1 MMPCTESGISRVM
14 QWLGNRQVQYI
25 NKNYWKT
32 GTLWEGRHKASLIDA
47 EQYLPTCYRSIEM
60 KSVRSNKVDH
70 SGCHATGS
78 PASIVKDHDVFLR
91 IASTLEERLY
101 RYRALFRT
109 GLDARD
115 VHNVLKAV
123 AFSVPLGNN
132 LFKERIEATLGKSVG
147 YIPRG
152 RPKQG

>member
-1 MMPCTESGISRVM
+1 MNPVRA
-14 QWLGNRQVQYI
+14 NR
-25 NKNYWKT
+25 
-32 GTLWEGRHKASLIDA
+32 
-47 EQYLPTCYRSIEM
+47 
-60 KSVRSNKVDH
+60 VDH
-70 SGCHATGS
+70 PGHYRWSSYHCHATGS
-78 PASIVKDHDVFLR
+78 PASIVKDHEVFLR
-91 IASTLEERLY
+91 IASTPKERMY

-115 VHNVLKAV
+115 VHDVRKAV

-147 YIPRG
+147 YIARG